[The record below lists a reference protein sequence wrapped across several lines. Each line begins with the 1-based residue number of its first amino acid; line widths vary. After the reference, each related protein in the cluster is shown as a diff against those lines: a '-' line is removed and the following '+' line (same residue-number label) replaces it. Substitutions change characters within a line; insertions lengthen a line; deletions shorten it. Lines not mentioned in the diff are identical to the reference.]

1 MNVIVIKYVTETLIS
16 LLFVVCDIRVS
27 ISYFDQILGKR
38 ESQTRQVFD
47 FVILWFENSPRVQN
61 LANMVK
67 NRENDKI

>member
-1 MNVIVIKYVTETLIS
+1 MLQKLLIS

>member
-1 MNVIVIKYVTETLIS
+1 MLQKLLIS

-47 FVILWFENSPRVQN
+47 FVILW
-61 LANMVK
+61 L
-67 NRENDKI
+67 KILRGYKI